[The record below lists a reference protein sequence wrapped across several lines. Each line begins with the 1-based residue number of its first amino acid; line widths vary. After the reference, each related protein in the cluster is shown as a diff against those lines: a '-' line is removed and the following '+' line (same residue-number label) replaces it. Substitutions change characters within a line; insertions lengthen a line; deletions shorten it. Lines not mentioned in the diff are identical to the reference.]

1 MHMDK
6 KRMFELVEDSI
17 QFIKSQD
24 TANARAAAEAIALYD
39 LKQEMLNVEA
49 YEDLAEFYRLE
60 QKHGTFIN
68 IGE

>member
-1 MHMDK
+1 MDK
-6 KRMFELVEDSI
+6 KKMFELVEDSL

-24 TANARAAAEAIALYD
+24 TADARAMAEAIALYD

-60 QKHGTFIN
+60 KKHGTFIN
-68 IGE
+68 I

>member
-6 KRMFELVEDSI
+6 KQMFELVDESL

-24 TANARAAAEAIALYD
+24 SVDARAIAEAIALHD

-60 QKHGTFIN
+60 QKHSTFIN
-68 IGE
+68 I